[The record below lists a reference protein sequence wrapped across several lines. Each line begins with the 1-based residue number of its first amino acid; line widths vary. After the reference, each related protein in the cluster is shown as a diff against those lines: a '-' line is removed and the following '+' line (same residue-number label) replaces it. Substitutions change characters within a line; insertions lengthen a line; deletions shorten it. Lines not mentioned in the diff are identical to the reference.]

1 MRMDDLL
8 PVAAWK
14 KFEQE
19 LNQAT
24 GLNACVFDAEGN
36 RVTDFVAWANGLCPL
51 IKSDPAS
58 AQAICSVAHQE
69 IARQAR
75 QTRQPAVAECD
86 AGMLKICVPIYVDET
101 FVGIAGGCGM
111 LADPAHL
118 EPFHVSR
125 VTDLP
130 EERVVELAGDI
141 PILTTDKAAAT
152 AALISD
158 RVAEV
163 IQDVTGTARQG

>member
-1 MRMDDLL
+1 MQMEDLL

-14 KFEQE
+14 RFERE

-51 IKSDPAS
+51 IKGQPAA

-75 QTRQPAVAECD
+75 DTRQPAVAECD
-86 AGMLKICVPIYVDET
+86 AGMLKICVPIYVDDM

-125 VTDLP
+125 AADIP
-130 EERVVELAGDI
+130 EERVVELAAHI
-141 PILTTDKAAAT
+141 PLLPAEKAAAA
-152 AALISD
+152 AALIAE
-158 RVAEV
+158 RVAAV
-163 IQDVTGTARQG
+163 IQASA